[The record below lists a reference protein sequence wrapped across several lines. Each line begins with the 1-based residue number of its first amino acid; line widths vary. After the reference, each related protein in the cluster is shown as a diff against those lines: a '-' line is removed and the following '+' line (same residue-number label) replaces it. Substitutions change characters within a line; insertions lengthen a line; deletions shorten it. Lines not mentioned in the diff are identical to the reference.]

1 MSGIR
6 SYGTKPSRGVN
17 KLPANFQPLTQENL
31 EIYIQGGQA
40 YKWHLSTEPSIDL
53 VVDIPRKSLKISG
66 AHDGTN
72 IDTDRMRH
80 CSFRVNVAPDGQALF
95 ELTISPVEDWYTYY
109 SFIEMVVK
117 RLVEGQPQARA
128 VAESIDIWNSLVSTK
143 PALGQDQEVGLIGE
157 LLFLEFLLSHNGP
170 MSLNNWTG
178 PEREEHDFKF
188 GDYDVEVK
196 TTTQEARSHVIGSI
210 SQLKESPNKELFLLS
225 NQLTKTG
232 ASGVTLSEIVDRI
245 NSTLTFE
252 ASTIFRDKLK
262 KSKYLF
268 EDAPLY
274 KMTWEVRTSPAFFF
288 VDESFPRLLNS
299 NLGLTPENL
308 GRVSD
313 VSYRINLEGIEP
325 SYRIFPEYE
334 IANLRTNERH

>member
-1 MSGIR
+1 M
-6 SYGTKPSRGVN
+6 
-17 KLPANFQPLTQENL
+17 PANFQPLTQDNL

-40 YKWHLSTEPSIDL
+40 YKWHLSTQPAIDL
-53 VVDIPRKSLKISG
+53 VVDIPAKSLTISG

-80 CSFRVNVAPDGQALF
+80 CSFRVNAALEGQASF
-95 ELTISPVEDWYTYY
+95 ELAIRPVEDWYTYY

-117 RLVEGQPQARA
+117 RLVDGQPQAQA

-157 LLFLEFLLSHNGP
+157 LLFVEFLLSKIGP
-170 MSLNNWTG
+170 ISLNNWTG
-178 PEREEHDFKF
+178 PDREEHDFKF
-188 GDYDVEVK
+188 HEYDVEVK
-196 TTTQEARSHVIGSI
+196 TTTQEARSHMIGSI
-210 SQLKESPNKELFLLS
+210 SQLKESPNKGLFLLS

-232 ASGVTLSEIVDRI
+232 GSGVTLSELVERI
-245 NSTLTFE
+245 NSKLTFE
-252 ASTIFRDKLK
+252 ESIIFRDKLK

-274 KMTWEVRTSPAFFF
+274 KTDWELRTSPKFFI
-288 VDESFPRLLNS
+288 VDEAFPRLLAA
-299 NLGLTPENL
+299 NLGLSPENL

-313 VSYRINLEGIEP
+313 VSYRINLEGLEATDDV
-325 SYRIFPEYE
+325 FPDYE
-334 IANLRTNERH
+334 ITKLRTNEQL

>member
-1 MSGIR
+1 M
-6 SYGTKPSRGVN
+6 
-17 KLPANFQPLTQENL
+17 PANFQPLTQDNL

-40 YKWHLSTEPSIDL
+40 YKWHLSTQPSIDL
-53 VVDIPRKSLKISG
+53 VVDIPSKSLTISG
-66 AHDGTN
+66 SHDGTN

-80 CSFRVNVAPDGQALF
+80 CSFKVNSAVDGQASF
-95 ELTISPVEDWYTYY
+95 ELAIRPVEDWYTYY

-117 RLVEGQPQARA
+117 RLVDGQPQAQA

-157 LLFLEFLLSHNGP
+157 LLFVEFLLASRGA

-188 GDYDVEVK
+188 PEYDVEVK
-196 TTTQEARSHVIGSI
+196 TTTKEARSHIIGSI
-210 SQLKESPNKELFLLS
+210 SQLKESPNKNLFLLS

-232 ASGVTLSEIVDRI
+232 SSGVTLSELVDRI
-245 NSTLTFE
+245 NAKLTFE
-252 ASTIFRDKLK
+252 QSTVFREKLK
-262 KSKYLF
+262 KSNYVF
-268 EDAPLY
+268 EDAELY
-274 KMTWEVRTSPAFFF
+274 KTNWELRTSPKFFT
-288 VDESFPRLLNS
+288 VDDSFPRLLS
-299 NLGLTPENL
+299 SSLGLAPENL

-325 SYRIFPEYE
+325 SVAVFPEYV
-334 IANLRTNERH
+334 IAEMRTSERL